1 MMRVAASRRQHVDV
15 HPVHH
20 APQTW
25 RDFFVHLVTITI
37 GLFIALTL
45 QAAVESLHHR
55 HLVREARENLRR
67 EIQINREHYA
77 ENVQTLEK
85 NRRQLAHNIDLLRDL
100 RSGKPIEKSGLVWN
114 WDWDGF
120 IDASWKTAR
129 ETGAV
134 SYMSFDL
141 INAYDDIYSQQD
153 YVNAQA
159 LVILDE
165 EPKSAAFLQ
174 IAKDPSA
181 LSPGDIQSMLISLA
195 ESDIKVAILQNL
207 MKPLDEKYT
216 KAMKNL

>member
-1 MMRVAASRRQHVDV
+1 MDV
-15 HPVHH
+15 HPAHH
-20 APQTW
+20 APRTW

-45 QAAVESLHHR
+45 QAGVESLHHR

-67 EIQINREHYA
+67 EIEINRKHYA
-77 ENVQTLEK
+77 ENVQNIEK
-85 NRRQLAHNIDLLRDL
+85 NRSQLAHDIDHLRDL
-100 RSGKPIEKSGLVWN
+100 RSGKSIEKNDLVWGWAWN
-114 WDWDGF
+114 GY

-141 INAYDDIYSQQD
+141 INAYAQLYLQQD

-159 LVILDE
+159 LAIIND

-181 LSPGDIQSMLISLA
+181 LSPSDIQAMLISLA
-195 ESDIKVAILQNL
+195 ESDIKLSTLQNI
-207 MKPLDEKYT
+207 MTPLNEMYT
-216 KAMKNL
+216 KATGAL

>member
-1 MMRVAASRRQHVDV
+1 MDV
-15 HPVHH
+15 HPAHH
-20 APQTW
+20 APRTW

-45 QAAVESLHHR
+45 QAGVESLHHR

-67 EIQINREHYA
+67 EIEINRKHYA
-77 ENVQTLEK
+77 ENVQNIEK
-85 NRRQLAHNIDLLRDL
+85 NRSQLAHDIDHLRDL
-100 RSGKPIEKSGLVWN
+100 RSGKPIEKNDLVWGWAWN
-114 WDWDGF
+114 GY

-141 INAYDDIYSQQD
+141 INAYAQLYLQQD

-159 LVILDE
+159 LAIIND

-174 IAKDPSA
+174 IAKDPAA
-181 LSPGDIQSMLISLA
+181 LSLSDIQSMLISLA
-195 ESDIKVAILQNL
+195 ENDIKLSTLQNI
-207 MKPLDEKYT
+207 MTPLNEMYT
-216 KAMKNL
+216 KATEAL

>member
-1 MMRVAASRRQHVDV
+1 MDV
-15 HPVHH
+15 HPAHH
-20 APQTW
+20 APRTW

-45 QAAVESLHHR
+45 QAGVESLHHR

-67 EIQINREHYA
+67 EIEINRKHYA
-77 ENVQTLEK
+77 ENVQNIEK
-85 NRRQLAHNIDLLRDL
+85 NRSQLAHDIDHLRDL
-100 RSGKPIEKSGLVWN
+100 RSGKPIEKNDLVWGWAWN
-114 WDWDGF
+114 GY

-141 INAYDDIYSQQD
+141 INAYAQLYLQQD

-159 LVILDE
+159 LAIIND

-174 IAKDPSA
+174 IAKDPAA
-181 LSPGDIQSMLISLA
+181 LSPSDIQSMLISLA
-195 ESDIKVAILQNL
+195 ESDIKLSTLQNI
-207 MKPLDEKYT
+207 MTPLNEMYT
-216 KAMKNL
+216 KATEAL

>member
-1 MMRVAASRRQHVDV
+1 MDV
-15 HPVHH
+15 HPAHH
-20 APQTW
+20 APRTW

-45 QAAVESLHHR
+45 QAGVESLHHR

-67 EIQINREHYA
+67 EIEINRKHYA
-77 ENVQTLEK
+77 ENVQNIEK
-85 NRRQLAHNIDLLRDL
+85 NRSQLAHDIDHLRDL
-100 RSGKPIEKSGLVWN
+100 RSGKPIEKNDLVWGWAWN
-114 WDWDGF
+114 GY

-141 INAYDDIYSQQD
+141 INAYAQLYLQQD

-159 LVILDE
+159 LAIIND

-181 LSPGDIQSMLISLA
+181 LSPSDIQSMLISLA
-195 ESDIKVAILQNL
+195 ESDIKLSTLQNI
-207 MKPLDEKYT
+207 MTPLNEMYT
-216 KAMKNL
+216 KATEAL

>member
-1 MMRVAASRRQHVDV
+1 MDV
-15 HPVHH
+15 HPAHH
-20 APQTW
+20 APRTW
-25 RDFFVHLVTITI
+25 REFFLHLVTITI

-45 QAAVESLHHR
+45 QAGVESLHHR

-85 NRRQLAHNIDLLRDL
+85 DRRQLARDIDQLRDL
-100 RSGKPIEKSGLVWN
+100 RSGKPTEKNGLVWGWHWN
-114 WDWDGF
+114 GY

-129 ETGAV
+129 DTGAV

-141 INAYDDIYSQQD
+141 INAYAELYLQQD
-153 YVNAQA
+153 YVNTQA
-159 LVILDE
+159 LAVIND

-181 LSPGDIQSMLISLA
+181 LSPSDIQSMLISLA
-195 ESDIKVAILQNL
+195 ESDIKLATLQNL
-207 MKPLDEKYT
+207 MKPLDKMYT
-216 KAMKNL
+216 EAMKTL

>member
-20 APQTW
+20 APRTW
-25 RDFFVHLVTITI
+25 RDFFVHLATITI

-45 QAAVESLHHR
+45 QAGVESLHHR

-141 INAYDDIYSQQD
+141 INAYDEIYSQQD
-153 YVNAQA
+153 YGTEISGIPASCQRPLRFKSRRYSVDVN
-159 LVILDE
+159 
-165 EPKSAAFLQ
+165 
-174 IAKDPSA
+174 
-181 LSPGDIQSMLISLA
+181 QSRGKRYQSRHIA
-195 ESDIKVAILQNL
+195 ESHEASR
-207 MKPLDEKYT
+207 
-216 KAMKNL
+216 

>member
-1 MMRVAASRRQHVDV
+1 VDV
-15 HPVHH
+15 HPAHH
-20 APQTW
+20 APRTW

-45 QAAVESLHHR
+45 QAGVESLHHR

-67 EIQINREHYA
+67 EIEINRKHYA
-77 ENVQTLEK
+77 ENVQNIEK
-85 NRRQLAHNIDLLRDL
+85 NRSQLAHDIDHLRDL
-100 RSGKPIEKSGLVWN
+100 RSGKPIEKNDLVWGWAWN
-114 WDWDGF
+114 GY

-141 INAYDDIYSQQD
+141 INAYAQLYLQQD

-159 LVILDE
+159 LAIIND

-181 LSPGDIQSMLISLA
+181 LSPSDIQAMLISLA
-195 ESDIKVAILQNL
+195 ESDIKLSTLQNI
-207 MKPLDEKYT
+207 MTPLNEMYT
-216 KAMKNL
+216 KATGAL